1 MPEVLDIDKLV
12 RPLVRNLKPYAS
24 ARDEYS
30 GSGSGMDFLDA
41 NENPFENGVNRYPDP
56 HQRTVKK
63 AIARFRGVP
72 EESLLLGNGSD
83 EVLDLLFRVF
93 CEPGQDAAIT
103 LPPTYG
109 MYSVLAEINGVENIR
124 VPLTPDF
131 QLNVPAIL
139 EAVQPRAK
147 LLFIC
152 SPNNPSG
159 NSMARAGVIQ
169 LLEAFPGLVVIDEA
183 YIDFTGEPGFAG
195 LLGEHKNLV
204 VTQTFSKALGMA
216 GIRLGVCMAHPE
228 VIGYL
233 TRVKPPYN
241 VNELTQQQALQGLAQ
256 SEAIREHVEV
266 LNREREGLRQ
276 GLESISFVSGIFPSD
291 ANFLLVRVDDAHARY
306 AQLIDKGIVV
316 RNRSGQ
322 LHCENCLRITVGT
335 PEENQRLLR
344 VLNELS
350 K

>member
-1 MPEVLDIDKLV
+1 MPEVTDIGKLV
-12 RPLVRNLKPYAS
+12 RPLVRTLQPYSS

-30 GSGSGMDFLDA
+30 GGSSGMDFLDA
-41 NENPFENGVNRYPDP
+41 NENPFDNGVNRYPDP
-56 HQRTVKK
+56 HQRAVKK
-63 AIARFRGVP
+63 AIARLRGVP
-72 EESLLLGNGSD
+72 EASLLLGNGSD

-93 CEPGQDAAIT
+93 CEPGQDAVVT

-131 QLNVPAIL
+131 QIDVPAVL
-139 EAVQPRAK
+139 EALDPRAK

-159 NSMARAGVIQ
+159 NSMARADIIR
-169 LLEAFPGLVVIDEA
+169 LLGAFPGLVVIDEA
-183 YIDFTGEPGFAG
+183 YIDFTGRPGFTE
-195 LLGEHKNLV
+195 LLDTYKNLV

-241 VNELTQQQALQGLAQ
+241 VNELTQKRALQGLADTE
-256 SEAIREHVEV
+256 SIKEHVAA
-266 LNREREGLRQ
+266 LNREREDLRQ
-276 GLESISFVSGIFPSD
+276 SLESIPFVSRIFPSD
-291 ANFLLVRVDDAHARY
+291 ANFLLVRVDDATARY
-306 AQLIDKGIVV
+306 TQLLDKGIVV

-344 VLNELS
+344 VLNELPE
-350 K
+350 

>member
-1 MPEVLDIDKLV
+1 MPEVTDIEKLV
-12 RPLVRNLKPYAS
+12 RPLVRTLKPYSS

-30 GSGSGMDFLDA
+30 GSSSGMDFLDA

-56 HQRTVKK
+56 HQRAVKN

-72 EESLLLGNGSD
+72 EASLLLGNGSD

-93 CEPGQDAAIT
+93 CEPGQDAVIT

-131 QLNVPAIL
+131 QIEVPAVL
-139 EAVQPRAK
+139 EAADPRAK
-147 LLFIC
+147 LLFVC

-159 NSMARAGVIQ
+159 NCMARKAVIR
-169 LLEAFPGLVVIDEA
+169 LLEAFPGLVVVDEA
-183 YIDFTGEPGFAG
+183 YIDFTGGPGFSE
-195 LLGEHKNLV
+195 LLDTYRNLV

-241 VNELTQQQALQGLAQ
+241 VNELTQKRALQGLADLE
-256 SEAIREHVEV
+256 SIKEHVV
-266 LNREREGLRQ
+266 ALNREREGLRKS
-276 GLESISFVSGIFPSD
+276 LESVPFVSRIFPSD
-291 ANFLLVRVDDAHARY
+291 ANFLLVRVDDASTRY

-335 PEENQRLLR
+335 PEENRRLLR
-344 VLNELS
+344 VLNDLPL
-350 K
+350 

>member
-1 MPEVLDIDKLV
+1 
-12 RPLVRNLKPYAS
+12 
-24 ARDEYS
+24 
-30 GSGSGMDFLDA
+30 
-41 NENPFENGVNRYPDP
+41 
-56 HQRTVKK
+56 
-63 AIARFRGVP
+63 
-72 EESLLLGNGSD
+72 
-83 EVLDLLFRVF
+83 
-93 CEPGQDAAIT
+93 
-103 LPPTYG
+103 
-109 MYSVLAEINGVENIR
+109 
-124 VPLTPDF
+124 
-131 QLNVPAIL
+131 
-139 EAVQPRAK
+139 
-147 LLFIC
+147 
-152 SPNNPSG
+152 
-159 NSMARAGVIQ
+159 MARAGVIQ

-233 TRVKPPYN
+233 PRVKPPYN